1 MVLAFGSG
9 DTRLAPQPLSFGFR
23 LRLTSR
29 RELDEARVASRR
41 RDRENHLVAIGH
53 RRLDRR
59 RRRDVGHH
67 GANLHELR
75 VGISRRLQLDSRE
88 LPERNI
94 ISK

>member
-1 MVLAFGSG
+1 MATAV
-9 DTRLAPQPLSFGFR
+9 
-23 LRLTSR
+23 
-29 RELDEARVASRR
+29 R
-41 RDRENHLVAIGH
+41 RDREDDLRLVGVD
-53 RRLDRR
+53 RGLDRR